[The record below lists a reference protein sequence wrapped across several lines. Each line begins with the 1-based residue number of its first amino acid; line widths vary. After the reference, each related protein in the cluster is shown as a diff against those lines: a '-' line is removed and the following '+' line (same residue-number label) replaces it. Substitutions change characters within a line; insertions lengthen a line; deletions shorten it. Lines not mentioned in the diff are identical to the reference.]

1 MPALTA
7 APTDLDLLTVAEL
20 RAKLKI
26 SSTTYYRLLGAGHL
40 PHRLLGTSRRFVW
53 TEVLAALP
61 KGPVPL
67 APPMQPCGPRVD
79 LYQVIKERARTWTSK
94 KGAAR

>member
-1 MPALTA
+1 MKHAPAA
-7 APTDLDLLTVAEL
+7 QTDLELLTVAEL

-53 TEVLAALP
+53 TEVVAALP
-61 KGPVPL
+61 KGPMPVRAVEPYRRPL
-67 APPMQPCGPRVD
+67 DMVAI
-79 LYQVIKERARTWTSK
+79 LKERARNWTSK
-94 KGAAR
+94 GAS